1 MADELCFSSTCKF
14 NYSFI
19 PSVFFHDLPF
29 LCSFI
34 VSHPLYFSYFIFFS
48 PYLFR
53 FVFFISPLFF
63 TTSILLILSV
73 IATTF
78 SQSKLGFVQTMLDKL
93 HSKMNDVDED
103 DDFRDFEEFEIYKI
117 VFPDPPLM
125 TVGDGEDEQTVTK
138 SEKERSLEKLF
149 QELDRFEDSTLA
161 IEEDVGELQK
171 LGLVTIISD
180 EDQKSD
186 ENSLSVT
193 LNSWRF
199 DSSSS
204 FGSCESIGDTKMAVE
219 MKENETR
226 SHIEEAAGE
235 VQKLEP
241 VKVSFS
247 CKNEQTVQNSF
258 SVKSNST
265 AAIEMNDDK
274 TISYINVVAGQL
286 QELAPVKVS
295 SFGEDEKTVKNSYS
309 VKINSTT
316 AIKTKE
322 NETGSYINV
331 VAGKLQQLEP
341 VKVSSL
347 GEDEKT
353 VKNSFSVKSN
363 STAAIETKKN
373 ETGSR
378 VRRIVQKL
386 EPSAISVSGDDQK
399 SVQSSF
405 SQKSNSWRSDSS
417 SSFGSYG
424 SMRKEKEWKRTLACK
439 LFEERNNSSGGEE
452 GMDSLW
458 EAYEEDNASRK
469 SKNRKQSMIN
479 EKKTMNKNKKSSEFK
494 YVDELED
501 EDDDED
507 EFMNNGQLCCLK
519 ALKLSTGKMNLGM
532 GKPNLVKIS
541 KALKGF
547 GWIHHVGSKHGKKH

>member
-1 MADELCFSSTCKF
+1 
-14 NYSFI
+14 
-19 PSVFFHDLPF
+19 
-29 LCSFI
+29 
-34 VSHPLYFSYFIFFS
+34 
-48 PYLFR
+48 
-53 FVFFISPLFF
+53 
-63 TTSILLILSV
+63 
-73 IATTF
+73 
-78 SQSKLGFVQTMLDKL
+78 MLDKL

-103 DDFRDFEEFEIYKI
+103 DEFRDFEEFEIYKI
-117 VFPDPPLM
+117 VFPDPQLM

-149 QELDRFEDSTLA
+149 QELDRFEDSTFA

-171 LGLVTIISD
+171 LGLVTMISD
-180 EDQKSD
+180 EDQKSE

-204 FGSCESIGDTKMAVE
+204 FGSCESIGDATMAIE
-219 MKENETR
+219 MKENDTR
-226 SHIEEAAGE
+226 SYIEEAARE
-235 VQKLEP
+235 
-241 VKVSFS
+241 
-247 CKNEQTVQNSF
+247 
-258 SVKSNST
+258 
-265 AAIEMNDDK
+265 
-274 TISYINVVAGQL
+274 
-286 QELAPVKVS
+286 
-295 SFGEDEKTVKNSYS
+295 
-309 VKINSTT
+309 
-316 AIKTKE
+316 
-322 NETGSYINV
+322 
-331 VAGKLQQLEP
+331 
-341 VKVSSL
+341 
-347 GEDEKT
+347 
-353 VKNSFSVKSN
+353 
-363 STAAIETKKN
+363 
-373 ETGSR
+373 
-378 VRRIVQKL
+378 KL

-494 YVDELED
+494 YIDELEDED